1 MISVNTTQIQ
11 ENSVLTKLQEGISS
25 WTKIKRVMAMML
37 VIKEILLKRIDS
49 VLSSQQLSRT
59 IDVEMIQKGQ
69 VAVFKMDKA
78 EPFNKA
84 IKRLM

>member
-1 MISVNTTQIQ
+1 
-11 ENSVLTKLQEGISS
+11 
-25 WTKIKRVMAMML
+25 MML

-49 VLSSQQLSRT
+49 VLSSQQLSRI
-59 IDVEMIQKGQ
+59 IDVEMIHKGQ

>member
-1 MISVNTTQIQ
+1 
-11 ENSVLTKLQEGISS
+11 
-25 WTKIKRVMAMML
+25 MML

-49 VLSSQQLSRT
+49 VLSSQQLSRI
-59 IDVEMIQKGQ
+59 IDVEMIQKVQ